1 MDNYKIKV
9 NDEAESKEAQ
19 DLFFELGCEWRG
31 SKKDI
36 SNLYAV
42 YIYADDEIL
51 TFGFNEFIFRG
62 SANTELTLPQLRD
75 LVVLHRNDV
84 KDATHS
90 CDGMN
95 GAAININ
102 GSWYGY
108 NYFKNEWQL
117 WDEYEDDEYKISDL
131 KPIQKSPEHGLISGA
146 DALRALADGK
156 EVQCTITGKNDW
168 TKDIYGIQPY
178 YFLGG
183 GVGQFQFRLKPRTIK
198 LELEIPAPFEPKNG
212 EDFYYLDCTSDNYGG
227 WAKTSWRNVESDA
240 FKNNTVFGAWRTEEE
255 IKQVVAALRGG
266 IKA

>member
-19 DLFFELGCEWRG
+19 DLFFELGCEWRD

-36 SNLYAV
+36 SNLDAV
-42 YIYADDEIL
+42 YIYAGDEIL
-51 TFGFNEFIFRG
+51 TFGFNEFNFRG

-84 KDATHS
+84 KDATHEAACGTYLFLDS
-90 CDGMN
+90 SGDWHFFHKHEAVFYTIDG
-95 GAAININ
+95 
-102 GSWYGY
+102 
-108 NYFKNEWQL
+108 
-117 WDEYEDDEYKISDL
+117 DISTFVDM
-131 KPIQKSPEHGLISGA
+131 PITLIKEQTQQPTEIEQGLISGA

-198 LELEIPAPFEPKNG
+198 LELEIPAPFEPS
-212 EDFYYLDCTSDNYGG
+212 ECEEFYVLSSVQPTGYIRTHLKSH
-227 WAKTSWRNVESDA
+227 ALL
-240 FKNNTVFGAWRTEEE
+240 GAWHTEEE
-255 IKQVVAALRGG
+255 IKQVVEALRGG